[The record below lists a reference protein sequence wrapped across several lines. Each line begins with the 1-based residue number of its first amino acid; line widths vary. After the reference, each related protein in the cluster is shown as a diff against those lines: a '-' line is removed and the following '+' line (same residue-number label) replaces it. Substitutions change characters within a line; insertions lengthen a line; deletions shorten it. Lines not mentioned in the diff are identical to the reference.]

1 MTMFRKFGSMFVL
14 ASAFTTLVACNNAGD
29 GGNDTLTNTPSTGEN
44 KTQQTIDTTDGL
56 PAMTTENIT
65 LTYASWD
72 NAYMNEYLAEKFM
85 EKYPNITVELVE
97 LEQATW
103 NEGLFNLAS
112 TGNLP
117 DVFWYLGDVSAALD
131 NHWLLDFSAYY
142 NADEENEKIPASI
155 KEAGTFGD
163 LRLSAPV
170 KNLPFAVFLDRT
182 VFEKL
187 NIPMP
192 SVDWTYSE
200 MIELAKKL
208 TVPEQSIYGMN
219 LFTQLTTISPI
230 VNQETSI
237 GEFGWNGESFD
248 FSVYAEAYEQQR
260 EFSRTGVFPP
270 AFGSEEAAQAFGDA
284 EVWAAATGQLGMQVD
299 AIWTANLF
307 ETAEFKDK
315 GIDMVIYPVPNGDN
329 SSNDNK
335 PCYVDFGGISSVT
348 EHPREAYEL
357 LKWMGWG
364 KEGWMHKIDAFET
377 LTYEDGSKVYT
388 YPDGVPLLDD
398 SEIWEAYKTLVPQTE
413 EWMAFLDSVHSPVAM
428 GGTYIPGFQ
437 SFLTWMGEQDIFG
450 RLDRDEIKASDIQE
464 EIKEQANKIVHEATE
479 KVLQNYSK

>member
-1 MTMFRKFGSMFVL
+1 MTTFKKLGSMLVL
-14 ASAFTTLVACNNAGD
+14 ASAFTTLVACNNAANSGD
-29 GGNDTLTNTPSTGEN
+29 SEPSSTPSTEGN
-44 KTQQTIDTTDGL
+44 STQQPEETTDGL

-131 NHWLLDFSAYY
+131 NHWLQDFSAYY
-142 NADEENEKIPASI
+142 NADPENELIPASI
-155 KEAGTFGD
+155 KDAGTFGD

-170 KNLPFAVFLDRT
+170 KNLPFAIFLDRT

-200 MIELAKKL
+200 MIDLAKKL

-230 VNQETSI
+230 VNQENSI
-237 GEFGWNGESFD
+237 GEFGYDGKSFD

-270 AFGSEEAAQAFGDA
+270 AFGSEEAAQAL
-284 EVWAAATGQLGMQVD
+284 VMQ
-299 AIWTANLF
+299 
-307 ETAEFKDK
+307 KY
-315 GIDMVIYPVPNGDN
+315 G
-329 SSNDNK
+329 
-335 PCYVDFGGISSVT
+335 
-348 EHPREAYEL
+348 L
-357 LKWMGWG
+357 LQQ
-364 KEGWMHKIDAFET
+364 
-377 LTYEDGSKVYT
+377 
-388 YPDGVPLLDD
+388 D
-398 SEIWEAYKTLVPQTE
+398 S
-413 EWMAFLDSVHSPVAM
+413 
-428 GGTYIPGFQ
+428 
-437 SFLTWMGEQDIFG
+437 
-450 RLDRDEIKASDIQE
+450 
-464 EIKEQANKIVHEATE
+464 
-479 KVLQNYSK
+479 